1 MINEPLTT
9 NHELRTRPASVW
21 IAQVILG
28 LLGAIWGLAGL
39 LNIYYIM
46 IRPGPGDHSILNI
59 ASMISSIVFS
69 IVFIIGL
76 EGLARRKNYG
86 RWIAV
91 AGLSLVF
98 VGGVLNSFARFGRY
112 RSPAESLGALT
123 IGLVL
128 FGLLGFLV
136 YRLAR
141 GGPANAFFKQDE
153 QDL

>member
-21 IAQVILG
+21 IAQVIMF
-28 LLGAIWGLAGL
+28 LLAAIWGLAGL
-39 LNIYYIM
+39 LNIYYM
-46 IRPGPGDHSILNI
+46 VIRTGPGDRSILNI

-123 IGLVL
+123 FGLVL

-136 YRLAR
+136 YRLAWGER
-141 GGPANAFFKQDE
+141 ASAFFKQDE
-153 QDL
+153 